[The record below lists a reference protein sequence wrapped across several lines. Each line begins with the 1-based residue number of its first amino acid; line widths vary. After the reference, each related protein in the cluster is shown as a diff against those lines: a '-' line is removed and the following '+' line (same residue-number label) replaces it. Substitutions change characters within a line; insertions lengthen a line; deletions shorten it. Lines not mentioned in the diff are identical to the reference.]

1 MIREMYIGSHGM
13 FWPKGDVAEH
23 REVKWKSEK
32 GETVGIRSK
41 TKKPLK
47 DHFAASLTVSFI
59 P

>member
-1 MIREMYIGSHGM
+1 M

-32 GETVGIRSK
+32 GETIGIRSK